1 MHSQP
6 DSGSV
11 ARGAGLI
18 LLLFCCAAS
27 GAAQQVAPDSL
38 TPEPVVQAPPGV
50 PVVLGG
56 DTLFYL
62 YSPLGP
68 YATAQRAESTRDRLL
83 DAARNPFL
91 RRDSL
96 TVVEAEGRSDVM
108 LGEQVLTT
116 VTEGDA
122 AAEGLTREEVAHAR
136 AAAITSALERTSLRT
151 NLRALL
157 VGAVLTL
164 LVTVLLYVLLRLV
177 GHVFPRVQR
186 LLRLWQRRRLHPV
199 RVQNLEV
206 VSAERIGGFISGM
219 VTLLRLVVTL
229 LLLYVW
235 LLLVFSFFPWTRG
248 MASALAQYAT
258 DPIIAVLYSFVA
270 FVPDLFSII
279 VIIVATYYLLKL
291 VRLIFDGIGS
301 GAITLH
307 GFYADWA
314 DTTYKIVRLLII
326 VMSVILIWPFLPASE
341 TPQFRGV
348 AAFLGLLLSLGSASA
363 VANVVGG
370 VVMVYMRPFQIGDRV
385 KIADTV
391 GDVVEKTLL
400 VTRIRT
406 PKNVEVTIP
415 NSMVLGSHLV
425 NYSTTARTGGL
436 ILHTTITLG
445 YDLPWRRVHD
455 VLIEAALA
463 TDGILPE
470 PRPFV
475 LQTALNDFH
484 VSYELNAYT
493 DRPGGMARTYSELHQ
508 NVQDACAAAGIE
520 ILSPLYAATR
530 DGSASTIPQ

>member
-1 MHSQP
+1 
-6 DSGSV
+6 
-11 ARGAGLI
+11 
-18 LLLFCCAAS
+18 
-27 GAAQQVAPDSL
+27 
-38 TPEPVVQAPPGV
+38 
-50 PVVLGG
+50 
-56 DTLFYL
+56 
-62 YSPLGP
+62 
-68 YATAQRAESTRDRLL
+68 
-83 DAARNPFL
+83 
-91 RRDSL
+91 
-96 TVVEAEGRSDVM
+96 
-108 LGEQVLTT
+108 
-116 VTEGDA
+116 
-122 AAEGLTREEVAHAR
+122 
-136 AAAITSALERTSLRT
+136 
-151 NLRALL
+151 
-157 VGAVLTL
+157 
-164 LVTVLLYVLLRLV
+164 
-177 GHVFPRVQR
+177 
-186 LLRLWQRRRLHPV
+186 
-199 RVQNLEV
+199 
-206 VSAERIGGFISGM
+206 
-219 VTLLRLVVTL
+219 
-229 LLLYVW
+229 
-235 LLLVFSFFPWTRG
+235 
-248 MASALAQYAT
+248 
-258 DPIIAVLYSFVA
+258 
-270 FVPDLFSII
+270 
-279 VIIVATYYLLKL
+279 
-291 VRLIFDGIGS
+291 
-301 GAITLH
+301 
-307 GFYADWA
+307 
-314 DTTYKIVRLLII
+314 
-326 VMSVILIWPFLPASE
+326 
-341 TPQFRGV
+341 
-348 AAFLGLLLSLGSASA
+348 